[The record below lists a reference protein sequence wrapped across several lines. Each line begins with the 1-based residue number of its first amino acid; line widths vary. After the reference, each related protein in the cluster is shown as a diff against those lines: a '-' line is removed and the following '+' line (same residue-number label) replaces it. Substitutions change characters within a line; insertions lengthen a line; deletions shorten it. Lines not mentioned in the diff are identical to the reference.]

1 MIVPIVCKTG
11 TLFDHTFTDG
21 IGHKEPGGSF
31 LLFKSND
38 LVKMGTG
45 QGQQFQIGFDI
56 ILVVKTIFFIEH
68 RKLRLDTGRWV

>member
-31 LLFKSND
+31 LFFKSND
-38 LVKMGTG
+38 LVKIGTG
-45 QGQQFQIGFDI
+45 QGQQFQVSFDVI
-56 ILVVKTIFFIEH
+56 FGGKTILFIKYW
-68 RKLRLDTGRWV
+68 KLCLSAGGRV